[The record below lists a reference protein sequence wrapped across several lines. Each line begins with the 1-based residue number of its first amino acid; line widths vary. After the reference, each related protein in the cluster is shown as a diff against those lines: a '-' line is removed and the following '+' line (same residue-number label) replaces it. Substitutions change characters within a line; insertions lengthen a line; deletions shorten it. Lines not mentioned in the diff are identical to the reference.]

1 MQKIRFAFKRAHT
14 QKCVYLISNRSNNFF
29 FLIARKM
36 CSCARIHTTL
46 QRRMHM
52 VIAEWIKII
61 RLFLWGIQLRQLHD
75 DVAHSL
81 MICSPLTTKSLV
93 LIRLKLNLSYYI
105 YNIELCM
112 HRRARLPQNQLN
124 LISHCLSN
132 AMGVAKSME
141 ANCLSQSM

>member
-1 MQKIRFAFKRAHT
+1 MCLFNFESKQ
-14 QKCVYLISNRSNNFF
+14 QFF

-52 VIAEWIKII
+52 VNAEWIKII

-132 AMGVAKSME
+132 AMGVQ
-141 ANCLSQSM
+141 SQWRQIVCHNQCN